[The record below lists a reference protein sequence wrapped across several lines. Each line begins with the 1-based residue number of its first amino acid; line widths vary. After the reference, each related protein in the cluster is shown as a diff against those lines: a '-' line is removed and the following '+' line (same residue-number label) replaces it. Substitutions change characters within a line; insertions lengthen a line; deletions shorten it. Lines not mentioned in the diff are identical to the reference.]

1 MADAIEQPG
10 QSNVQTATPKG
21 QPAQRTRLLPMWNVI
36 LIDDNDHT
44 YDYVIEM
51 LINLFGHTL
60 ERGFH
65 TARKVDKDGR
75 AIVFTGHR
83 EVAELKLEQI
93 HGFGIDPR
101 LPSCRGSMTA
111 VLEPA
116 E

>member
-1 MADAIEQPG
+1 MADAIEKHGKPQ
-10 QSNVQTATPKG
+10 VH
-21 QPAQRTRLLPMWNVI
+21 PAQRPKMLPAWNVI
-36 LIDDNDHT
+36 LLDDNDHS

-60 ERGFH
+60 DRGFK
-65 TARKVDKDGR
+65 TARVVDKEGR

-93 HGFGIDPR
+93 QGFGIDPR
-101 LPSCRGSMTA
+101 VASCRGSMTA
-111 VLEPA
+111 FMEPA

>member
-1 MADAIEQPG
+1 MADAIEEHGKPIL
-10 QSNVQTATPKG
+10 
-21 QPAQRTRLLPMWNVI
+21 QPAQRTRLLPRWHVI
-36 LIDDNDHT
+36 LLDDNDHT
-44 YDYVIEM
+44 YDYVTEM

-60 ERGFH
+60 ERGLR
-65 TARKVDKDGR
+65 TARVVDTEGR

-101 LPSCRGSMTA
+101 IARCRGSMSA

-116 E
+116 D

>member
-1 MADAIEQPG
+1 MADAIQKHSKPKLVP
-10 QSNVQTATPKG
+10 VQRP
-21 QPAQRTRLLPMWNVI
+21 RTLPVWHVVLL
-36 LIDDNDHT
+36 DSNDHS

-60 ERGFH
+60 EGGFR
-65 TARKVDKDGR
+65 TARVVDRDGR

-101 LPSCRGSMTA
+101 VSSCRGSMQA